1 MKDRVEIERRMR
13 DKAVKE
19 CRGDEGLGRRGIGSR
34 QSLLA
39 SLQSAVLLV
48 MSCSV
53 CCRLGVTM
61 SCRRWKSGSGQVQGS
76 VGQRRC
82 HRQRRVRFPGS
93 RIAGALSQPGL
104 SVLHVMPLH
113 HHLPLVH
120 QISQIAVHHHAY
132 GKGNRSDDHHHKADL
147 KT

>member
-1 MKDRVEIERRMR
+1 VKDRVEIERRMR

-19 CRGDEGLGRRGIGSR
+19 CRGDEGLGRGGIGSR

-39 SLQSAVLLV
+39 PPQSAVLLV
-48 MSCSV
+48 RMCCV
-53 CCRLGVTM
+53 CCRLGVCHVEGG
-61 SCRRWKSGSGQVQGS
+61 SQVRSGRSVKSAR
-76 VGQRRC
+76 QRRC

-120 QISQIAVHHHAY
+120 QISQIAVHHHAQ
-132 GKGNRSDDHHHKADL
+132 GKSNHSDDHDHKADL